1 MRIRLPNIIELTIA
15 LSVVAPLAH
24 GEEITVS
31 QEAHVH
37 GLSELSI
44 AMEGEKLEI
53 QFTSPA
59 MNLLGFEHKASTQK
73 DLLAIENT
81 ASVLRQHE
89 TLFLFSGGRC
99 DHINTSIDLTVL
111 IESDEHKKEHEKHEK
126 HEEHAQNNNHS
137 DVVASYKYRC
147 ENIGQLRALTVDVFE
162 AFPGVHKVNAGWIKP
177 IQQGAATLTPS
188 HRVVEF
194 R

>member
-24 GEEITVS
+24 GEEGTIS

-73 DLLAIENT
+73 DLVAIENT
-81 ASVLRQHE
+81 ASVLRQHK

-126 HEEHAQNNNHS
+126 HE
-137 DVVASYKYRC
+137 K
-147 ENIGQLRALTVDVFE
+147 F
-162 AFPGVHKVNAGWIKP
+162 IK
-177 IQQGAATLTPS
+177 
-188 HRVVEF
+188 
-194 R
+194 

>member
-73 DLLAIENT
+73 DLVAIENT
-81 ASVLRQHE
+81 ASVLRQHK
-89 TLFLFSGGRC
+89 TLFLFSGSRC

-111 IESDEHKKEHEKHEK
+111 IESDEHKKEHEK